1 MHPRVRHK
9 HVDYRTGEVSL
20 TTSKRGARELVYFTR
35 GRDGPL
41 FISDRLCACDVSLL
55 RASARVCDG
64 ARFACYVPAS
74 IRLPESLRHE
84 TRLVRIRI
92 GHFSKKGFPEQSRG
106 PRSPHGPF
114 EAPRQQVWVVEP
126 VSHFAYRWSTHL
138 VLHPRLRSNFI
149 APQTLAVSRSW
160 LLGEGHFERR
170 SWYDVMRL
178 YIRYGAIRVWLTPP
192 SGFRKSPGR
201 TFEYLLFYAVFY
213 VGSPVAVLYA

>member
-1 MHPRVRHK
+1 MMHPRVCHK

-35 GRDGPL
+35 GRDGRAP
-41 FISDRLCACDVSLL
+41 FSFQTDYVHVMSVCCERVRVCVMG
-55 RASARVCDG
+55 RASPESG
-64 ARFACYVPAS
+64 
-74 IRLPESLRHE
+74 PESLRHE

-106 PRSPHGPF
+106 LRSPHGPF

-126 VSHFAYRWSTHL
+126 VSHFGYRWSTHL

-149 APQTLAVSRSW
+149 APQTLAVSHSW

-170 SWYDVMRL
+170 SWYDVMR
-178 YIRYGAIRVWLTPP
+178 RRTEGAC
-192 SGFRKSPGR
+192 
-201 TFEYLLFYAVFY
+201 
-213 VGSPVAVLYA
+213 

>member
-1 MHPRVRHK
+1 MPQ
-9 HVDYRTGEVSL
+9 
-20 TTSKRGARELVYFTR
+20 TR
-35 GRDGPL
+35 GLQDRRSVSDNFEERRARASLLHARSRWPCPL

-106 PRSPHGPF
+106 LRSPHGPF

-126 VSHFAYRWSTHL
+126 VSHFGYRWSTHL
-138 VLHPRLRSNFI
+138 VLRPRLRSNFI

-170 SWYDVMRL
+170 SWYDVMR
-178 YIRYGAIRVWLTPP
+178 RRTEGAC
-192 SGFRKSPGR
+192 
-201 TFEYLLFYAVFY
+201 
-213 VGSPVAVLYA
+213 